1 MFWPDLCSRF
11 RKNAYQE
18 GQTVT
23 SEPGSYPPTAENEHR
38 LLNLLT
44 VATLN
49 LALLRRHM
57 DCHPEGLSAEMRETV
72 ERLGRAHRAMVAEL
86 RERPYDGGSTS
97 PPS

>member
-1 MFWPDLCSRF
+1 MSWPDLCSRF
-11 RKNAYQE
+11 GRNARKE

-23 SEPGSYPPTAENEHR
+23 SEPGIYPPTAENEHR

-57 DCHPEGLSAEMRETV
+57 DCYPDGLSAEMRETV
-72 ERLGRAHRAMVAEL
+72 ERLGRTHRAMVAEL
-86 RERPYDGGSTS
+86 RERPHDGGSAS
-97 PPS
+97 PPP